1 MPYALPGEME
11 LLKQLIAGDAESF
24 RKIYEFY
31 QGRIFLFA
39 FRLTK
44 SKSQAEEI
52 VQEVFVR
59 LWERREQ
66 IKLEKNF
73 NGYILAITKNLIL
86 DGLKKSAHDK
96 TIQQKIYNN
105 MQALQNNSIDQLI
118 EKELSR
124 LHQQAI
130 DRLSPQ
136 KKIVFMLS
144 REEELTYDEI
154 AKRLSVSRNTVRN
167 QMSDALKSIR
177 EYLSDHPD
185 IACIIL
191 AAMVTTEL
199 V

>member
-1 MPYALPGEME
+1 MPYALPDEME
-11 LLKQLIAGDAESF
+11 LLQQLIAGDAESF

-39 FRLTK
+39 LRLTK
-44 SKSQAEEI
+44 SKSRAEEV
-52 VQEVFVR
+52 VQEVFVK
-59 LWERREQ
+59 LWEKREK

-73 NGYILAITKNLIL
+73 NAYILAITKNFIL
-86 DGLKKSAHDK
+86 DGLKKAARDNK
-96 TIQQKIYNN
+96 IRQKIYNN
-105 MQALQNNSIDQLI
+105 MHALQNSSVDRLI

-124 LHQQAI
+124 LHQQAV

-154 AKRLSVSRNTVRN
+154 AERLGVSRNTVRN

-191 AAMVTTEL
+191 AAMLNKEMV
-199 V
+199 

>member
-1 MPYALPGEME
+1 MPYELPDEME
-11 LLKQLIAGDAESF
+11 LLQQLIEGNAESF
-24 RKIYEFY
+24 RKIYQFY

-39 FRLTK
+39 LRLTK

-52 VQEVFVR
+52 VQEVFVK
-59 LWERREQ
+59 LWEKREK
-66 IKLEKNF
+66 IKIEKNF

-86 DGLKKSAHDK
+86 DGLKKSAHDR
-96 TIQQKIYNN
+96 TLLQKIHNN
-105 MQALQNNSIDQLI
+105 MRALQNNSVDQLI
-118 EKELSR
+118 EKELMR
-124 LHQQAI
+124 LHQQAV

-136 KKIVFMLS
+136 TKIVFMLS

-154 AKRLSVSRNTVRN
+154 AERLGVSRNTVRN